1 MARIEGYAYSDGT
14 GKFRA
19 VNSLVIEEQPSS
31 PATTTARLGA
41 PAVFSTALT
50 AWASILNAT
59 TPAGLYAITYSSTTR
74 RVTIASTNAVNFR
87 PDWSGPDAELAR
99 WLGFDPAAVYGF
111 ATSHVGTAIPLGC
124 VELLGVELE
133 APEDA
138 ARVELQQVRL
148 GRAVAA
154 VFGNHQLSKAE
165 LVISRGATPA
175 SWAWLTTGR
184 VRVYP
189 TADTNPYSA
198 TNLDGY
204 LDGYVVEQ
212 PGWEQL
218 GTDEGLAVLQLQL
231 ALPRG

>member
-1 MARIEGYAYSDGT
+1 MARLEGYAFSDGT
-14 GKFRA
+14 SKFRA

-31 PATTTARLGA
+31 PATTTARLA
-41 PAVFSTALT
+41 SPAVFSTALT
-50 AWASILNAT
+50 SWATILNAT
-59 TPAGLYAITYSSTTR
+59 TPAGVYAITYDSSTR

-87 PDWSGPDAELAR
+87 PDWSGPDAELAL
-99 WLGFDPAAVYGF
+99 WLGFDPLAAYGF
-111 ATSHVGTAIPLGC
+111 ATSHVGTAIPLGR
-124 VELLGVELE
+124 VDLLGVELE

-138 ARVELQQVRL
+138 AKVNLQQVRL

-154 VFGNHQLSKAE
+154 VFGNHQLSKAG
-165 LVISRGATPA
+165 LVIGRNATPS

-184 VRVYP
+184 VRLYP
-189 TADTNPYSA
+189 TADNNPYSA
-198 TNLDGY
+198 SNLDGY

-218 GTDEGLAVLQLQL
+218 GVDEGLAVLQLQL